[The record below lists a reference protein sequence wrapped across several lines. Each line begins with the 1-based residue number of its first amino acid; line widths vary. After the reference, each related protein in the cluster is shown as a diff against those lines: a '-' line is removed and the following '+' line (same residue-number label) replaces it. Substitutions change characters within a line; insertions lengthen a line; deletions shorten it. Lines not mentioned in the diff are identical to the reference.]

1 VELFR
6 SRPSLLRAMNA
17 RVRMNARDGAY
28 DGCKNAIAKAYAM
41 GYSHPENCDDGDV
54 HEAEHISGVPMRRGE
69 AEGECTLSWDEE
81 LKFIDLIED

>member
-1 VELFR
+1 
-6 SRPSLLRAMNA
+6 MNA

-41 GYSHPENCDDGDV
+41 AYSHPENCDDGDV
-54 HEAEHISGVPMRRGE
+54 RGAEHISGVPMRRGE